1 MQGRTILAA
10 SHALGVVR
18 LDLGVAQP
26 TWQAPDVDCG
36 LAMRD
41 PGRFAPL
48 TAVVASPDA
57 KVVMA
62 GGPLID
68 RVAAGVRRSDDGG
81 ETYRSVCEHEFA
93 ERVTL
98 PATWLF
104 CSGEH
109 DVEVVVAGAPG

>member
-1 MQGRTILAA
+1 
-10 SHALGVVR
+10 
-18 LDLGVAQP
+18 
-26 TWQAPDVDCG
+26 
-36 LAMRD
+36 MRD

-48 TAVVASPDA
+48 TAVVGVPDGR
-57 KVVMA
+57 VVMA

-68 RVAAGVRRSDDGG
+68 QVAAPASGAATTAG
-81 ETYRSVCEHEFA
+81 ETYRSVCEREFA